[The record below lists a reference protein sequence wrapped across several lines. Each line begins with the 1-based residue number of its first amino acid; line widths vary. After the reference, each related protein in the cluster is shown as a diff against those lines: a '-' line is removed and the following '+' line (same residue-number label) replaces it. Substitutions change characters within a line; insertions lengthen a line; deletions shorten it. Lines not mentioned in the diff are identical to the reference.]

1 MVRYLQF
8 LFYCVSGL
16 YSLELIHGFL
26 FRSGD
31 GNVLMLVSSDG
42 YCTVVVFDEHM
53 SHYQTQQ
60 RDLQL
65 RSVAL
70 AHSHSLI
77 ATTAPHPSSSSHP
90 PQHHPTFSSGHSM
103 STGAQ
108 SPLVHPSPSPFV
120 PPHAPSPAV
129 SLKELPGPVGHS
141 GVVPIPPA
149 AASTSYS
156 SGSKRPASAFDPPLT
171 PAASVVGGDVDLAM
185 GVTAGMSTENE
196 RDTVEEGPAKKRRRV
211 ELKHHGAV

>member
-1 MVRYLQF
+1 
-8 LFYCVSGL
+8 
-16 YSLELIHGFL
+16 
-26 FRSGD
+26 
-31 GNVLMLVSSDG
+31 MLVSSDG

-77 ATTAPHPSSSSHP
+77 TTTAPHPSSSHP
-90 PQHHPTFSSGHSM
+90 SQHHPSFSSSYST

-129 SLKELPGPVGHS
+129 SLKELPGPSGHS
-141 GVVPIPPA
+141 SVVPSVVPIAPA
-149 AASTSYS
+149 LVSTSYS
-156 SGSKRPASAFDPPLT
+156 SGVKRPASSFDPPLT
-171 PAASVVGGDVDLAM
+171 PAASVMGGDVDLAM
-185 GVTAGMSTENE
+185 GPTAGLSTENE

-211 ELKHHGAV
+211 ELQHHGAV

>member
-1 MVRYLQF
+1 
-8 LFYCVSGL
+8 
-16 YSLELIHGFL
+16 
-26 FRSGD
+26 
-31 GNVLMLVSSDG
+31 MLVSSDG

-53 SHYQTQQ
+53 SHYPTQQ

-77 ATTAPHPSSSSHP
+77 ATTAPHPSSSHP
-90 PQHHPTFSSGHSM
+90 PQHHPSFSSSHSI

-129 SLKELPGPVGHS
+129 SLKELPGPSGHS
-141 GVVPIPPA
+141 GVMPIAPA
-149 AASTSYS
+149 IVSTSYS
-156 SGSKRPASAFDPPLT
+156 SGVKRPASTFDPPLT
-171 PAASVVGGDVDLAM
+171 PAASVIGGDVDPAM
-185 GVTAGMSTENE
+185 GATPGMSTENE
-196 RDTVEEGPAKKRRRV
+196 RDAVEEGPAKKRRRV
-211 ELKHHGAV
+211 ELKHHGAM

>member
-1 MVRYLQF
+1 
-8 LFYCVSGL
+8 
-16 YSLELIHGFL
+16 
-26 FRSGD
+26 
-31 GNVLMLVSSDG
+31 MLVSSDG

-77 ATTAPHPSSSSHP
+77 ATTAPHPSSSHP
-90 PQHHPTFSSGHSM
+90 SQHHPSFSSSYSM

-108 SPLVHPSPSPFV
+108 SPLVHPSPSPFI

-129 SLKELPGPVGHS
+129 SLKELPGPS
-141 GVVPIPPA
+141 GVVPLASAVP
-149 AASTSYS
+149 STSSS
-156 SGSKRPASAFDPPLT
+156 SGVKRPASSFDPPLT
-171 PAASVVGGDVDLAM
+171 PAASVTGGDVDLAK
-185 GVTAGMSTENE
+185 GATAGMLIEGE
-196 RDTVEEGPAKKRRRV
+196 RDAVEEGPAKKRRRV
-211 ELKHHGAV
+211 ELKHHGAM